1 MSLKVLDKSLDDYLA
16 SVFIMSHS
24 YSTVSSYRLA
34 ITNKHKTGFREF
46 LLQKYSIDEFELI
59 EKVNDE
65 SFDVYK
71 ILNEF
76 VVFLDS
82 NGYKPKSIMSRMPAV
97 KGYLRNLGLRFS
109 SEDYKQMVRIPRVI
123 RQREEPVTKELI
135 ARLQRNL
142 PPKLQTVVLVL
153 SSSGMR
159 LGELVQLELDDID
172 FQTQPTTI
180 RLRAETTK
188 TRTERETFLTTE
200 ATNSLKEY
208 LKRYFQWN
216 ENSENLHLKEIKI
229 FGRTSEIKNLK
240 RKSNPKQPPH
250 LHAESLLHNSLRYY
264 LEKNPGLDTKN
275 KNGRKVVHFHAFRKY
290 FRTTVGNVCGRDF
303 AEELM
308 GHGFYMDTYYQLS
321 TEKRQEMYLK
331 AEPQLTISDF
341 KAVEKDMKIL
351 STKYLNLENKIDN
364 LFQYLKTNKI
374 DVPNF
379 LFDLNKVNYEKY
391 H

>member
-1 MSLKVLDKSLDDYLA
+1 MPLKVLDKSLEDYLA
-16 SVFIMSHS
+16 SVFILSHS

-46 LLQKYSIDEFELI
+46 LVQKYSIDEFELI
-59 EKVNDE
+59 EKVSNGSLDI
-65 SFDVYK
+65 YK
-71 ILNEF
+71 ILNEY

-82 NGYKPKSIMSRMPAV
+82 NGYKPKSITSRMPAV
-97 KGYLRNLGLRFS
+97 KGYLRNLGLRFN

-135 ARLQRNL
+135 AKLQRNL

-172 FQTQPTTI
+172 FETTPTTI

-208 LKRYFQWN
+208 LLRYFEWDEN
-216 ENSENLHLKEIKI
+216 KENSRLKNTKI

-240 RKSNPKQPPH
+240 HKPNPKQPPH
-250 LHAESLLHNSLRYY
+250 LHAESLLHNSLRYF
-264 LEKNPGLDTKN
+264 LEKNPGLDSKN
-275 KNGRKVVHFHAFRKY
+275 KNGRKVIHFHAFRKY

-303 AEELM
+303 AEELL

-321 TEKRQEMYLK
+321 TEKRREMYLQV
-331 AEPQLTISDF
+331 ESHLTISDF
-341 KAVEKDMKIL
+341 KAVEKDMKVL
-351 STKYLNLENKIDN
+351 STKYQNLENKVDD
-364 LFQYLKTNKI
+364 LMQYLRTNSI
-374 DVPNF
+374 EVPNNMK
-379 LFDLNKVNYEKY
+379 L
-391 H
+391 

>member
-1 MSLKVLDKSLDDYLA
+1 MLLKVSDKSLEDYLS
-16 SVFIMSHS
+16 SVFILSHS
-24 YSTVSSYRLA
+24 YSTVSTYRMA

-46 LLQKYSIDEFELI
+46 LAQKYSINEFELI
-59 EKVNDE
+59 EKVKDNSLDI
-65 SFDVYK
+65 YK

-82 NGYKPKSIMSRMPAV
+82 DGYKPKSIMSRMPAV

-135 ARLQRNL
+135 IKLQRCL
-142 PPKLQTVVLVL
+142 PPKLQTVILVL
-153 SSSGMR
+153 SASGIR

-172 FQTQPTTI
+172 FETHPTTI

-188 TRTERETFLTTE
+188 TRTERETYLTTE

-208 LKRYFQWN
+208 LKRSFGWI
-216 ENSENLHLKEIKI
+216 ENKDNPNLKTIKI
-229 FGRTSEIKNLK
+229 FGRTSKIINLK

-250 LHAESLLHNSLRYY
+250 LHAESLLHNSLRYF
-264 LEKNPGLDTKN
+264 LEKNPDLDIKN
-275 KNGRKVVHFHAFRKY
+275 KNGRKVIHFHAFRKY

-308 GHGFYMDTYYQLS
+308 GHGFYMDTYYQVS
-321 TEKRQEMYLK
+321 VEKRQEMYLK
-331 AEPQLTISDF
+331 AEAELTISDF
-341 KAVEKDMKIL
+341 KAVEKDMKVL
-351 STKYLNLENKIDN
+351 STKYQNLENKVDD
-364 LFQYLKTNKI
+364 LMAYLRTNSI
-374 DVPNF
+374 EVPDF
-379 LFDLNKVNYEKY
+379 LRI
-391 H
+391 

>member
-1 MSLKVLDKSLDDYLA
+1 MSLKVLDKSLEDYLA
-16 SVFIMSHS
+16 SVFILSHS

-46 LLQKYSIDEFELI
+46 LVQKYSIDEFELI
-59 EKVNDE
+59 KKVNDE
-65 SFDVYK
+65 SLDIYK
-71 ILNEF
+71 ILNEY

-82 NGYKPKSIMSRMPAV
+82 NGYKPKSITSRMPAV
-97 KGYLRNLGLRFS
+97 KGYLRNLGLRFN

-135 ARLQRNL
+135 TKLQRNL

-172 FQTQPTTI
+172 FETNPTTI

-188 TRTERETFLTTE
+188 TRTERQTFLTTE

-208 LKRYFQWN
+208 LLRNFQWI
-216 ENSENLHLKEIKI
+216 ENTDNLHLKDLKI

-240 RKSNPKQPPH
+240 RKSDPKQPSH
-250 LHAESLLHNSLRYY
+250 LHAESLLHNSLRYF
-264 LEKNPGLDTKN
+264 LEKNPGLDSKN
-275 KNGRKVVHFHAFRKY
+275 RNGRKVIHFHAFRKF

-321 TEKRQEMYLK
+321 TEKRQKMYLE
-331 AEPQLTISDF
+331 AEPHLTISDF
-341 KAVEKDMKIL
+341 NEVEK
-351 STKYLNLENKIDN
+351 N
-364 LFQYLKTNKI
+364 LKTLSMKYAELEEKFNEFKLQSQ
-374 DVPNF
+374 DNTLQVPEF
-379 LFDLNKVNYEKY
+379 MK
-391 H
+391 

>member
-1 MSLKVLDKSLDDYLA
+1 MSLKVLDKSLEDYLA
-16 SVFIMSHS
+16 SVFILSHS

-46 LLQKYSIDEFELI
+46 LVQKYSIDEFELI
-59 EKVNDE
+59 KKVNDE
-65 SFDVYK
+65 SLDIYK
-71 ILNEF
+71 ILNEY

-82 NGYKPKSIMSRMPAV
+82 NGYKPKSITSRMPAV
-97 KGYLRNLGLRFS
+97 KGYLRNLGLRFN

-135 ARLQRNL
+135 TKLQRNL

-172 FQTQPTTI
+172 FETNPTTI

-188 TRTERETFLTTE
+188 TRTERQTFLTTE

-208 LKRYFQWN
+208 LLRNFQWI
-216 ENSENLHLKEIKI
+216 ENTDNLHLKDLKI

-240 RKSNPKQPPH
+240 RKSDPKQPSH
-250 LHAESLLHNSLRYY
+250 LHAESLLHNSLRYF
-264 LEKNPGLDTKN
+264 LEKNPGLDSKN
-275 KNGRKVVHFHAFRKY
+275 RNGRKVIHFHAFRKF
-290 FRTTVGNVCGRDF
+290 FRTTVRNVCGRDF

-321 TEKRQEMYLK
+321 TEKRQKMYLE
-331 AEPQLTISDF
+331 AEPHLTISDF
-341 KAVEKDMKIL
+341 NEVEK
-351 STKYLNLENKIDN
+351 N
-364 LFQYLKTNKI
+364 LKTLSMKYAELEEKFNEFKLQSQ
-374 DVPNF
+374 DNTLQVPEF
-379 LFDLNKVNYEKY
+379 MK
-391 H
+391 

>member
-1 MSLKVLDKSLDDYLA
+1 MSTQILDKSLDDYL
-16 SVFIMSHS
+16 SSLFIMSHS
-24 YSTVSSYRLA
+24 HSTVSSYRLA
-34 ITNKHKTGFREF
+34 ITNSKKTGFREF
-46 LLQKYSIDEFELI
+46 LSEKYSLDEFELI
-59 EKVNDE
+59 EKVSSE
-65 SFDVYK
+65 SLDIYK

-82 NGYKPKSIMSRMPAV
+82 KGYTAKSITSRMPAV
-97 KGYLRNLGLRFS
+97 KGYLRNLGLKIN
-109 SEDYKQMVRIPRVI
+109 SEDYKQMVRIPKII

-135 ARLQRNL
+135 VKLQRSF

-153 SSSGMR
+153 SASGMR
-159 LGELVQLELDDID
+159 LGELVQLEIGDID
-172 FQTQPTTI
+172 FTTNPTTI
-180 RLRAETTK
+180 TLRAETTK

-208 LKRYFQWN
+208 LKRSFGWDETSDN
-216 ENSENLHLKEIKI
+216 AKLKDIKI

-250 LHAESLLHNSLRYY
+250 LHAESLLHNSLRYH
-264 LEKNPGLDTKN
+264 LEKNPELNSNN

-321 TEKRQEMYLK
+321 EEKRKEMYMQ
-331 AEPQLTISDF
+331 AEPHLTISDF
-341 KAVEKDMKIL
+341 KQVDK
-351 STKYLNLENKIDN
+351 N
-364 LFQYLKTNKI
+364 LKTLSMKYAELEAKFNEFKLQSR
-374 DVPNF
+374 DNSLQVPEF
-379 LFDLNKVNYEKY
+379 LK
-391 H
+391 

>member
-1 MSLKVLDKSLDDYLA
+1 MSLKVSDQSFEDYLA
-16 SVFIMSHS
+16 SVFTMSHS
-24 YSTVSSYRLA
+24 SSTVSSYRLA
-34 ITNKHKTGFREF
+34 ITNKNKTGFREF
-46 LLQKYSIDEFELI
+46 LAQKYSLDEFELV
-59 EKVNDE
+59 EKVSSE
-65 SFDVYK
+65 SLDIYK

-82 NGYKPKSIMSRMPAV
+82 KKYKPKSIMTRMPAV

-135 ARLQRNL
+135 TKLQRNL
-142 PPKLQTVVLVL
+142 PPKLQTVILVL

-172 FQTQPTTI
+172 FQTHPVTL

-188 TRTERETFLTTE
+188 TRTERETYLTTE

-208 LKRYFQWN
+208 LKRSFGWKEN
-216 ENSENLHLKEIKI
+216 EDNLHLKNTII
-229 FGRTSEIKNLK
+229 FGRTSKIINLNRKKNP
-240 RKSNPKQPPH
+240 RQPPH
-250 LHAESLLHNSLRYY
+250 LHAESLLHNSLRYF
-264 LEKNPGLDTKN
+264 LEKNPDLDARN
-275 KNGRKVVHFHAFRKY
+275 KNGRKVVHYHAFRKY
-290 FRTTVGNVCGRDF
+290 FRTIVGNVCGRDF

-321 TEKRQEMYLK
+321 VEKRREMYLL
-331 AEPQLTISDF
+331 AEPHLTVSDF

-351 STKYLNLENKIDN
+351 STKYQNLENKVDD
-364 LFQYLKTNKI
+364 LMAYLRTNSI
-374 DVPNF
+374 EVPEF
-379 LFDLNKVNYEKY
+379 LK
-391 H
+391 